1 VQESKGFLETTGWDK
16 NSPPPELPPY
26 VVERTAAKYREA
38 YQRLT
43 GKTL

>member
-1 VQESKGFLETTGWDK
+1 LEKTGWDK
-16 NSPPPELPPY
+16 NSPPPELPAE

-38 YQRLT
+38 LGRIT